1 MQNKQCLVHGMIF
14 CNIPFDD
21 YTHRFSRQA
30 EETGEKYYVRIP
42 NDLDM
47 DIIPR
52 GIREQLF
59 PRSLIDFRSKMRCRD
74 SEVKDIHPGHVQRFP
89 PTGELNKLLKKLK
102 KGKKSKEKCRLSL
115 FNGVDSGSF
124 TFDYSV
130 WEQIK
135 EARAI
140 DIINEVAL
148 FDNEIALSDEG
159 IVFFVEVDYRIPM
172 KSVFNEYDIPNEEQ
186 TINDALIIQ
195 NVVRKYFSDV
205 SFVFMTAP
213 LKMKEMGTIYA
224 IGTHLIFYNI
234 IVNSST
240 GAQICKDI
248 KNTTKL
254 DVDVQPYKRSSAS
267 LRPAY
272 SRKIIDCEWCEKD
285 QRLMYNCEYCN
296 LPGRDGNGPGQLGCG
311 SFYTANAVFDS
322 EGVARPYNN
331 EPTSIIP
338 DIPGQFTPKLIP
350 EIEKLSIQV
359 EEKQVAEIVAELEP
373 KKASKKRKIVGTK
386 ATKKD
391 IKKVSY
397 MSKPTVQYLTTWI
410 NTGSAR
416 RMLSICNITNS
427 TSRLRLP
434 FRRNMIPFL
443 QALLKER
450 GDDSSIVTHE
460 KHIMNNGKATTLWE
474 GKTVESRQCPSGL
487 THTGEN
493 FFFTRNEKNGYLY
506 YHCRRCTESR
516 YRYW

>member
-1 MQNKQCLVHGMIF
+1 MQKNQCLVHGMIF

-350 EIEKLSIQV
+350 EIEKLSIQDVV
-359 EEKQVAEIVAELEP
+359 EEKHEIVAEIVAELEP

-386 ATKKD
+386 ATVIYNNWIDNTAFDRMIKLCTYRHRKSGLPLSKD
-391 IKKVSY
+391 
-397 MSKPTVQYLTTWI
+397 MMT
-410 NTGSAR
+410 
-416 RMLSICNITNS
+416 
-427 TSRLRLP
+427 
-434 FRRNMIPFL
+434 FL
-443 QALLKER
+443 KFLLYAR
-450 GDDSSIVTHE
+450 GDTTSIVTQA
-460 KHIMNNGKATTLWE
+460 KQLGTSTIWE
-474 GKTVESRQCPSGL
+474 GKTIESRNCPSGL
-487 THTGEN
+487 THSAEN
-493 FFFTRNEKNGYLY
+493 FFFTQDNQGSIF

-516 YRYW
+516 WRYW